1 MTPARRAAV
10 LGGALVA
17 VATFVLQSSCGDGA
31 ASTSNPGATQSAAA
45 GGGPVTSTASGKTSS
60 DLTTVPAG
68 GGSGSKCKPEPLPA
82 GVPAGWIE
90 YGNWSCSCRFYVPGS
105 RDALPKPLVWQTCP
119 DASLGYSCKYLASAD
134 TSGVYSIGVYPS
146 FKLLKNG
153 AAVFAINHPDE
164 DVPGL
169 LRNTHLVADLDGA
182 TRFAMMQITQAT
194 VEPRCALRT
203 TTGSVGDTRHI
214 IEVDGDGVAPG
225 NWNTSAARGA
235 LGGDIDVLMPDVLA
249 RYNAPSVYEW
259 SCNAAMVV
267 SSRTPD
273 FEMRAY
279 PWSMNTSEVVTSAA
293 LDPDKLANHDPVLV
307 GDSIFYQANNDPY
320 EGIDIWT
327 PKEGT
332 RPFIRWVGDATREAG
347 SFGTD
352 GIDMAWRY
360 GERSDISL
368 RDYSKVTLMTAKFTT
383 DPNGVKAKP
392 VRALSEGDHVAGKP
406 VAVGCGFAASTNDAG
421 GEMWGVILLARLAD
435 GRNWSF
441 KGTKTVRYDRVL
453 GVTCKEVVIASIVQ
467 QQTTLVRVAIDSLGQ
482 GEPAQ

>member
-214 IEVDGDGVAPG
+214 IEVDGTRRIQMIETPGFVPG
-225 NWNTSAARGA
+225 NR
-235 LGGDIDVLMPDVLA
+235 
-249 RYNAPSVYEW
+249 
-259 SCNAAMVV
+259 
-267 SSRTPD
+267 
-273 FEMRAY
+273 
-279 PWSMNTSEVVTSAA
+279 
-293 LDPDKLANHDPVLV
+293 
-307 GDSIFYQANNDPY
+307 
-320 EGIDIWT
+320 
-327 PKEGT
+327 
-332 RPFIRWVGDATREAG
+332 
-347 SFGTD
+347 
-352 GIDMAWRY
+352 
-360 GERSDISL
+360 
-368 RDYSKVTLMTAKFTT
+368 
-383 DPNGVKAKP
+383 
-392 VRALSEGDHVAGKP
+392 
-406 VAVGCGFAASTNDAG
+406 
-421 GEMWGVILLARLAD
+421 
-435 GRNWSF
+435 
-441 KGTKTVRYDRVL
+441 
-453 GVTCKEVVIASIVQ
+453 VQ
-467 QQTTLVRVAIDSLGQ
+467 QGSPRLFRMPRIFSRSTGPWGWNGSAGWASHRPSRLQAHFMPLTTV
-482 GEPAQ
+482 EE